1 MQWTNLKKYQR
12 MSVNINCLVQIW
24 LDFMT
29 MTNDFHWN
37 QPDTKKRD
45 LREWDRW
52 QWWCR
57 RQLRQHQLFLSPRDW
72 KVPSRSFNFLDTLP
86 MPPLHSKDFSSSLN
100 HLKDILTQ
108 PRYTS
113 WFIIPLLFV
122 ELILNVIIINY
133 VKCEFCF

>member
-1 MQWTNLKKYQR
+1 MQLTNLKKYQR

-29 MTNDFHWN
+29 MIRDFHWN
-37 QPDTKKRD
+37 LDTMKQMTVIVSTSAERQYQLFRCPRD
-45 LREWDRW
+45 LKGHFSVY
-52 QWWCR
+52 QVFG
-57 RQLRQHQLFLSPRDW
+57 HKFA
-72 KVPSRSFNFLDTLP
+72 
-86 MPPLHSKDFSSSLN
+86 MPPLHSKDFSTSLN

-113 WFIIPLLFV
+113 WFIIPLLFI

-133 VKCEFCF
+133 VKCKFCC